1 MFLTLSSIQSQK
13 DKAEDKNSTLVH
25 DAVTGGSPAVSS
37 GRKSKQLSVSE
48 DLEPGCPIYL

>member
-25 DAVTGGSPAVSS
+25 DAVTGGSPAVGS
-37 GRKSKQLSVSE
+37 GSLKQWSVSE